1 MAVGVAPAARR
12 VGGLPGAGT
21 PWIQEQELLN
31 RENAGYGMLFRTFD
45 GKLLMALHYAPL
57 QPGAGGGR
65 KPMLLEVDDSGDK
78 LRIIG
83 RYQPP
88 GTAH

>member
-57 QPGAGGGR
+57 PAEVVFLVEARLPTLKAGGKAIAAR
-65 KPMLLEVDDSGDK
+65 
-78 LRIIG
+78 
-83 RYQPP
+83 
-88 GTAH
+88 